1 MIYYIQLLIND
12 INISFI
18 ADISGESVASSTE
31 MSTHGKQTSV
41 HLATLYIVYTY
52 IHCQNIFC
60 YAIMIFTF

>member
-31 MSTHGKQTSV
+31 MSTQGKQTAV
-41 HLATLYIVYTY
+41 HLAIY
-52 IHCQNIFC
+52 NI
-60 YAIMIFTF
+60 